1 MTGQGPMG
9 RSLGMPAGRSDE
21 AGASRGWRIGVDTGG
36 TYTDL
41 VAVHG
46 SDLRIAKVPS
56 TPPRYEDGVIN
67 AIAAAGIE
75 IAAVDSIAH
84 GTTVAT
90 NAVIT
95 GTGAATAL
103 LTTAGFRDVL
113 ELRRHNRGEPYD
125 ILWDPPPPIVPRR
138 HRYEV
143 RERLDSAGEIVEP
156 LVEDD
161 VRDAVRR
168 ARRAGIG
175 TFAICFLHSY
185 VNPAHEERARD
196 VVLREMPEAVV
207 SYSAELLREPPEFE
221 RTSTTVINAYLAPV
235 VSQYLHSLSMRLA
248 GEGFRGN
255 LTVMHSGG
263 GLMTVDS
270 AARFP
275 ARLVTSGPAAGAKA
289 AEGVASIAGVASSAA
304 GGTPVAGVVVAEAV
318 AQAERLDEVIS
329 LDIGGTSADI
339 AVVRGGKARLVNEF
353 SPQFGQPI
361 RFPAIDLISIGAGGG
376 SIAWVDAGNLPHVG
390 PQSAGAVPGP
400 AAYRRGGTEATVTDA
415 NVVLGRLASEVDL
428 AGGIHLDAEAA
439 QAAVGRWADRLGLSL
454 EDAALGIIEI
464 CNNNMARSI
473 RIVTVERGLD
483 PRDYTLVPFGGA
495 GPLQAAELAAIL
507 GMRRIVVPIAPGVT
521 SGLGCLYVDIVH
533 DVVEARITP
542 VDMADRTEL
551 QEIFGRLEAAMVE
564 RLDADRVPRDEQRLE
579 HAVDL
584 RYLGQVRG
592 LTVTLPS
599 GQLGPRFRDDL
610 RDLFFRDYERQFH
623 SVTSDIP
630 VELASLRVRGVR
642 VVSRPQIPFRGGTS
656 QLAAVERQVVTRSG
670 PVSARVLLRDRLPVG
685 TRLRGPLI
693 LTQLDATTWVPPTW
707 EVEVDPLGNLVMND
721 LGEVARS

>member
-1 MTGQGPMG
+1 MSGDP
-9 RSLGMPAGRSDE
+9 
-21 AGASRGWRIGVDTGG
+21 RGWRVGVDTGG

-41 VAVHG
+41 VAVRG
-46 SDLRIAKVPS
+46 TDLRIAKVPS

-75 IAAVDSIAH
+75 IGGVDSIAH

-125 ILWDPPPPIVPRR
+125 ILWDPPPPLVPRR

-143 RERLDSAGEIVEP
+143 RERLDWSGGIVEP

-161 VRDAVRR
+161 VRAAVQH

-185 VNPAHEERARD
+185 VNPVHEERARD

-289 AEGVASIAGVASSAA
+289 AEGVASVASVATAAGSAA

-400 AAYRRGGTEATVTDA
+400 ASYGRGGTEATVTDA

-428 AGGIHLDAEAA
+428 AGGIHLDA
-439 QAAVGRWADRLGLSL
+439 QAARTAVGGWGDRLGLSVD
-454 EDAALGIIEI
+454 DAALGIIDI

-495 GPLQAAELAAIL
+495 GPLHAAELAAIL

-542 VDMADRTEL
+542 VDAADRAEL

-579 HAVDL
+579 FAVDL

-599 GQLGPRFRDDL
+599 GQLGNRFRDDL

-630 VELASLRVRGVR
+630 VELASLRVRGMR

-656 QLAAVERQVVTRSG
+656 HLGTNEREVVTRSG
-670 PVSARVLLRDRLPVG
+670 PVTARVLAREKLPVG
-685 TRLRGPLI
+685 TRLAGPLI
-693 LTQLDATTWVPPTW
+693 LTQLDATTWVPQTW
-707 EVEVDPLGNLVMND
+707 EVEVDRLGNLLMNH

>member
-1 MTGQGPMG
+1 M
-9 RSLGMPAGRSDE
+9 S
-21 AGASRGWRIGVDTGG
+21 GWRVGIDTGG

-41 VAVHG
+41 VAVRG
-46 SDLRIAKVPS
+46 TDLRIAKVPS
-56 TPPRYEDGVIN
+56 TPPHYEAGVIN

-95 GTGAATAL
+95 GTGAPTAL

-125 ILWDPPPPIVPRR
+125 ILWDPPPPLVPRR
-138 HRYEV
+138 HRFEV
-143 RERLDSAGEIVEP
+143 RERLDWAGGIVDP

-161 VRDAVRR
+161 VRAAVRH

-185 VNPAHEERARD
+185 ANPVHEERARD
-196 VVLREMPEAVV
+196 IVLQEMPEAVV

-235 VSQYLHSLSMRLA
+235 VSRYLESLSMGLA
-248 GEGFRGN
+248 GHGFRGT

-289 AEGVASIAGVASSAA
+289 AEGVAGVATAVA
-304 GGTPVAGVVVAEAV
+304 GGTPVGGVVVAEAV

-400 AAYRRGGTEATVTDA
+400 AAYLRGGTDATVTDA
-415 NVVLGRLASEVDL
+415 NVVLGRLASDVDL
-428 AGGIHLDAEAA
+428 AGGIHLDAEAGRV
-439 QAAVGRWADRLGLSL
+439 AVGRWADRLGLTV
-454 EDAALGIIEI
+454 EEAALGIVEI

-473 RIVTVERGLD
+473 RIVTVQRGLD
-483 PRDYTLVPFGGA
+483 PRDYTLVSFGGA
-495 GPLQAAELAAIL
+495 GPLHAAELAEIL

-533 DVVEARITP
+533 DVVEAKIVP
-542 VDMADRTEL
+542 VDKADRREL
-551 QEIFGRLEAAMVE
+551 QEIFERLEAAMVE

-592 LTVTLPS
+592 LTITLPS
-599 GQLGPRFRDDL
+599 DQLGNRFRDDL
-610 RDLFFRDYERQFH
+610 RDLFFREYERQFH

-642 VVSRPQIPFRGGTS
+642 VVSRPQIPFRAGTS
-656 QLAAVERQVVTRSG
+656 HLTAREREVVTRSG
-670 PVSARVLLRDRLPVG
+670 RVTARVLVRDKLPVG
-685 TRLRGPLI
+685 TRLSGPLV

-707 EVEVDPLGNLVMND
+707 EVEVDPLGNLLVNH
-721 LGEVARS
+721 LGQVTSP